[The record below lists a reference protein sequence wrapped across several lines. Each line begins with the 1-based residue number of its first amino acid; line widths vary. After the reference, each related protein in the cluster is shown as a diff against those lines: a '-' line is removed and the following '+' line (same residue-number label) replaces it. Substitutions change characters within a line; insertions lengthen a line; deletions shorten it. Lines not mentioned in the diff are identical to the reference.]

1 MSNEEI
7 DRILEDVEEL
17 LRAAREQPAEWPG
30 MNAESPVPAVHPW
43 SDESREER
51 YADRAARH
59 GFPPGLAK
67 SARNLRDTLRSYEQV
82 RNQAMPGDDRVDQ
95 EAVHEALAWALD
107 AERFLGSLS
116 GPGGE
121 GVRAGHI
128 DDIAANLLAW
138 LRYKGYALTPLQPR
152 PAEEADS
159 GASAV

>member
-1 MSNEEI
+1 MSNDGIE
-7 DRILEDVEEL
+7 RIMREVENL
-17 LRAAREQPAEWPG
+17 LRAAREQPAETPA
-30 MNAESPVPAVHPW
+30 MNVESPVPAVHPW
-43 SDESREER
+43 RDESRGQR
-51 YADRAARH
+51 YADRAAGH

-121 GVRAGHI
+121 GVRPRHI
-128 DDIAANLLAW
+128 DDIAANLLVW
-138 LRYKGYALTPLQPR
+138 LRYKGFALTPLQSR
-152 PAEEADS
+152 PAEEADAD
-159 GASAV
+159 ASAG